1 MMQQTIFL
9 NLVTLFFFVVLFYS
23 IYRKRPSI
31 RLRYWIQAWLCALA
45 HFTLLL
51 WQPASVRLD
60 DVSSALSVTAL
71 LLCGVFFIASASI
84 LEGLRARTVS
94 IAGVGLLLLSFVA
107 GSTFLPG
114 YQRVSALVGLSAQAV
129 ALVVFWRARH
139 GRLTLVVPGTVAIF
153 LCAQWSAWESLRSNP
168 DGAFSVL
175 LMELFGLYALLFA
188 QEFARRSAGV
198 LTATA
203 GLLAWAAVFPASMAL
218 AALAP
223 TVLVRPE
230 IWNIPKVV
238 VAFGMLMTLF
248 EDEVLLAER
257 DREQYRTLFDGNP
270 LPMWILAN
278 GSLQLLEGNAAA
290 IRDFGWTRA
299 QTRELTLR
307 DLAGDAA
314 GYALLEELSLR
325 LRPAVASHLRAS
337 DMARTHGAEV
347 PAAASDT
354 VQTASMLFQ
363 TRQGGRPYVEV
374 TLQPVRFED
383 REAQLLIVKD
393 ISAQRAE
400 QEELLHRVNHD
411 ALTGLPNRLLL
422 KDRMQTALAAAERHG
437 TRIAVLCVDL
447 DRFKQINDTHGHAA
461 GDQCLRE
468 VGVRLKHRL
477 RTVDTAARTGGEE
490 FTIILDEIA
499 ERGDA
504 EHVARELLATLRV
517 PLRWNGTPIQLSA
530 SIGIAMFPEDS
541 DDAAQLMNQADAAM
555 YRAKQSGGN
564 RHRFFSRGS

>member
-1 MMQQTIFL
+1 
-9 NLVTLFFFVVLFYS
+9 
-23 IYRKRPSI
+23 
-31 RLRYWIQAWLCALA
+31 
-45 HFTLLL
+45 
-51 WQPASVRLD
+51 
-60 DVSSALSVTAL
+60 
-71 LLCGVFFIASASI
+71 
-84 LEGLRARTVS
+84 
-94 IAGVGLLLLSFVA
+94 
-107 GSTFLPG
+107 
-114 YQRVSALVGLSAQAV
+114 
-129 ALVVFWRARH
+129 
-139 GRLTLVVPGTVAIF
+139 
-153 LCAQWSAWESLRSNP
+153 
-168 DGAFSVL
+168 
-175 LMELFGLYALLFA
+175 
-188 QEFARRSAGV
+188 
-198 LTATA
+198 
-203 GLLAWAAVFPASMAL
+203 
-218 AALAP
+218 
-223 TVLVRPE
+223 
-230 IWNIPKVV
+230 
-238 VAFGMLMTLF
+238 
-248 EDEVLLAER
+248 
-257 DREQYRTLFDGNP
+257 
-270 LPMWILAN
+270 
-278 GSLQLLEGNAAA
+278 
-290 IRDFGWTRA
+290 
-299 QTRELTLR
+299 
-307 DLAGDAA
+307 
-314 GYALLEELSLR
+314 
-325 LRPAVASHLRAS
+325 
-337 DMARTHGAEV
+337 
-347 PAAASDT
+347 
-354 VQTASMLFQ
+354 
-363 TRQGGRPYVEV
+363 V